1 MRLKK
6 HFHEVSRIRIGQ
18 SGWFGRKGAAI
29 NFVTYEDERML
40 LDIQKFYNVVVEEQ
54 LANAKE
60 LNVAVASSKELG
72 LKSTLT
78 SASIFNSLPNI
89 FIFWSILF
97 SQMGDKLHT
106 ITTPKLIFFSRI
118 TYTFSAS
125 ASSGLLWPKQRH
137 NALTSHRIALPL
149 FALAESNENTFST
162 KACSSGTVMSSP
174 RGIQA
179 KRACAIGAE
188 GVVKELIDLCA
199 PSKSCLLSGY
209 VCMYVCILLCIHT
222 VTNTY

>member
-1 MRLKK
+1 
-6 HFHEVSRIRIGQ
+6 
-18 SGWFGRKGAAI
+18 
-29 NFVTYEDERML
+29 ML
-40 LDIQKFYNVVVEEQ
+40 MFFRVIQ
-54 LANAKE
+54 AKE

-72 LKSTLT
+72 LQSTLT

-118 TYTFSAS
+118 TCTFSAS

-174 RGIQA
+174 RVCTNLTDLLN
-179 KRACAIGAE
+179 KENNRA
-188 GVVKELIDLCA
+188 
-199 PSKSCLLSGY
+199 
-209 VCMYVCILLCIHT
+209 
-222 VTNTY
+222 